1 MSNYIPCHRKLCTT
15 FSKSFSS
22 CSSRSALFKMY
33 GVVVPF
39 LQLFLILTNTNN
51 NNNKNHKK
59 NPTNS
64 IALLDWSNIVEVN
77 LAQDNKKGKKRSIA
91 LLGNVHIVVKRKKM
105 QATTKK
111 QNKVQLLQNC
121 FFVLLLEKKSHLSVS
136 I

>member
-39 LQLFLILTNTNN
+39 LKFNKYQQQQQESCNTEKMNMIRLFFFDAFSE
-51 NNNKNHKK
+51 KK
-59 NPTNS
+59 QT
-64 IALLDWSNIVEVN
+64 SNQQVN

-111 QNKVQLLQNC
+111 QNKNC